1 VPRDER
7 FDRTGQ
13 VHGHERYCRA
23 GRARPPEGDSR
34 HSDRTVRRRD
44 SRPTAGPHRR
54 ARARRPRSAMRSG
67 TRRSSPAC
75 PSRWT
80 CSTRP
85 RTSPSSPVRTRGPAT
100 SPRETR
106 GTRRRGDER
115 FGRPRAEHRRARAGV
130 DFALHPTV
138 PRRRAPA
145 RVVASGDITGG
156 ARTAGIDGHR
166 RRTEARSDGRS
177 VTGSSRSASRRSA
190 FATRPRRAARPT
202 R

>member
-54 ARARRPRSAMRSG
+54 ARAHAGRERDAIRDATFVTGMSLEVDLLDAAENLSVFACAYAG
-67 TRRSSPAC
+67 T
-75 PSRWT
+75 
-80 CSTRP
+80 
-85 RTSPSSPVRTRGPAT
+85 GHL
-100 SPRETR
+100 PRETR

-115 FGRPRAEHRRARAGV
+115 FGRPRAEHRRARAGSI
-130 DFALHPTV
+130 LHFTRRFHV
-138 PRRRAPA
+138 GARRQRRR
-145 RVVASGDITGG
+145 ASGDITGR
-156 ARTAGIDGHR
+156 ANCRDR
-166 RRTEARSDGRS
+166 RSPSSDWARSDGRS